1 MSLKNLTQSK
11 HSGAE
16 RSWFAGLMMSG
27 KITNEQYCSYLK
39 QQYENF
45 SNIR

>member
-27 KITNEQYCSYLK
+27 K
-39 QQYENF
+39 YENAYV
-45 SNIR
+45 